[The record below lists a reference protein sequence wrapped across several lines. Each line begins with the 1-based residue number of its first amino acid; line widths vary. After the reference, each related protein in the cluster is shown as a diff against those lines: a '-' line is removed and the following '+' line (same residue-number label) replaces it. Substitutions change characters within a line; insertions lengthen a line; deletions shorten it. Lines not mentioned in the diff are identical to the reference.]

1 MKIKILGLDFS
12 LSNLGCAEC
21 TYDLTIGKLEVVD
34 LKLYTTANQAGK
46 KVKQSE
52 DDLRRGR
59 EMYANVQRM
68 IQGYDVVIA
77 ERPGGSQDNRSSMA
91 SGIVLGVLAS
101 IPSLIEVTPIDV
113 KKAVLGR
120 NSGSKEEMIE
130 TMVNAYPDAP
140 WPRRKFKGEMRVMN
154 QAEHMADSIGVI
166 HAGML
171 TNQFKQAVINIKENK

>member
-1 MKIKILGLDFS
+1 MKIKILGLDPS

-21 TYDLTIGKLEVVD
+21 TYDLTVGKLEIVD
-34 LKLYTTANQAGK
+34 LKLYTTTNQAGK

-59 EMYANVQRM
+59 EMYANVQWI

-77 ERPGGSQDNRSSMA
+77 ERPGGAQDSRAALA

-101 IPSLIEVTPIDV
+101 IPNLIEVTPIEV
-113 KKAVLGR
+113 KKAALGK
-120 NSGSKEEMIE
+120 NSGDKIEMIE
-130 TMVNAYPDAP
+130 WAVSSFPQAP

-154 QAEHMADSIGVI
+154 QAEHLADSLGVI
-166 HAGML
+166 HAGIL
-171 TNQFKQAVINIKENK
+171 TNQFKQVLNNIQEQK